1 MQCPVSL
8 RLETLTKKRS
18 SAKELRS
25 SRSRYAN
32 VMSSGFKSR
41 LEKEQNFH
49 PLHLIQTKPCQT
61 AIHRRNS
68 VQTRI
73 SRSIK
78 TSHNRIALM
87 FQCSKCTAL
96 CRQKLTFLTL
106 KQEARS
112 LKTEWMS
119 NLKVKAQFF
128 RGEMKKTS

>member
-8 RLETLTKKRS
+8 RSETLTKKRNS
-18 SAKELRS
+18 VKELRS
-25 SRSRYAN
+25 YRNRYAN
-32 VMSSGFKSR
+32 VMSSGSKSR

-49 PLHLIQTKPCQT
+49 LSHSIQTKPCQT
-61 AIHRRNS
+61 ATHRRNS

-73 SRSIK
+73 SKSIK
-78 TSHNRIALM
+78 TSHNSITLTLK
-87 FQCSKCTAL
+87 CSKCTAL

-119 NLKVKAQFF
+119 NLKVKAQFS
-128 RGEMKKTS
+128 RGEMKKTL